1 MLITVAIAALLA
13 AAAGALLALWIQP
26 FIQRKPEEQRQEWE
40 RAQENYLQSWA
51 SQQEKRAAELEAR
64 LTTQF
69 QQLQQ
74 AWKQWVTQDT
84 IQATALSQEYK
95 AAIAQLKVDHELL
108 RVMRVEEI
116 PLTTNSNGQQQ
127 PAFSNWRPVMLQGAD
142 LSRRDLS
149 HRYLGHANLR
159 EARLSGATLFMANL
173 SGANLAKA
181 NLAFADLSGVD
192 LSGADLRDAI
202 LTDTNLLV
210 ADLNK
215 ANLTGANLLGAKGL
229 TPQQIHPAI
238 YDSTTLFDADFDL
251 TPTSHRITNAGKST
265 AADTT
270 LSHIEPIHPV
280 QSSSTAT
287 PAPVEAPSP
296 KLETPA
302 PEIEAAADT
311 STPTPK
317 QEPQVLAVAS
327 TPAAS
332 TESEGTPAPIVDEA
346 APITSSRPEE
356 TPTVEAAPVTSPEP
370 EELPKESELSAE
382 PAPAEPEPEAP
393 AAPSEPMAAAAA
405 PEISDATPEVVVTPS
420 EAMESSEP
428 PDLSVPHAG
437 RGANPQLYRMESSE
451 PPDLSVPQAA
461 ADIPSEGPR
470 EPIPAA
476 LDNLSPEGP
485 APAASPETSETE
497 DAPYAQEDMLPLSFL
512 PDMTSFIQHLDE
524 TAAVSPLPSNDSL
537 LDPAVADLLA
547 DTQENRH
554 TGEFNTA
561 TPNRKNSGK
570 RAAKED

>member
-69 QQLQQ
+69 QQLQR

-270 LSHIEPIHPV
+270 LSRIEPIHPV

-287 PAPVEAPSP
+287 SAPVEAPSP

-346 APITSSRPEE
+346 APITSSRPEK
-356 TPTVEAAPVTSPEP
+356 TPTGEAAPVTSPEP

-393 AAPSEPMAAAAA
+393 AAPSESMAAAAA

-420 EAMESSEP
+420 EA
-428 PDLSVPHAG
+428 L
-437 RGANPQLYRMESSE
+437 ESSE
-451 PPDLSVPQAA
+451 PPDLSVPQAV

>member
-26 FIQRKPEEQRQEWE
+26 FIQRKPEEQRQAWE
-40 RAQENYLQSWA
+40 RAQENYLQSWV

-229 TPQQIHPAI
+229 TPQQMRPAI

-302 PEIEAAADT
+302 PEIEATADT

-356 TPTVEAAPVTSPEP
+356 TPAPTGEAAPGSSPEP

-393 AAPSEPMAAAAA
+393 AAPSEPMAAVAT

-428 PDLSVPHAG
+428 PDLSVP
-437 RGANPQLYRMESSE
+437 
-451 PPDLSVPQAA
+451 QAA
-461 ADIPSEGPR
+461 ADIPSEGSR

-476 LDNLSPEGP
+476 LDNLTPEGP